1 MMTIPNYKILK
12 KIYESAHSLVY
23 RGIRA
28 KDNQRVIL
36 KMPKEDYP
44 PSTELIRYRQEYEI
58 TRSLNI
64 AGVVKTY
71 RLEKHQNTFVLIL
84 EDFGGE
90 SLKQW
95 MALAP
100 AAKEMGISMPP
111 FNNIPLFDQ
120 KGGVGDIS
128 AFLSV
133 AIQIADSLGEIHA
146 AQLIHKDINPSNLIW
161 NQEKNL
167 LKIIDFS
174 ISTRLTREN
183 PTLKNPEGLEGT
195 LPYVSPE
202 QTGRMNRALDYRT
215 DFYSLGVSF
224 YEMLTGRL
232 PFSSS
237 DSLELVHCHLAKI
250 PTPVCE
256 INPNVPLVVCDIV
269 MKLMAK
275 NVEDR
280 YQSALGLK
288 ADLEKC
294 LASVKDLGDMDFKLG
309 QNDFSG
315 RFQIPQKLYG
325 RDKEIKIL
333 LQAFERVATPPLSP
347 EVEPEAGIQGGGQMM
362 LVAGYSGVGKS
373 ALVREVHKPMTEK
386 KGYFASGKFDQ
397 YQRNVPY
404 SALTQAFNEFC
415 RYLLTESAFQ
425 LNQWR
430 EKILAAVGNN
440 GQVMID
446 IIPALELIIGP
457 QPAIPQVGPTE
468 AQNRFLWVF
477 QNFVKA
483 ISQKQHPLVMF
494 IDDWQWADSASLTLL
509 KVLLTDPDIHY
520 FLIIGAYRDNEVD
533 ASHPFRMSLEE
544 LRKQQAV
551 INTLTLDNLSSQEV
565 NALIAEALQCDS
577 PSAQPL
583 TALVYEKTLGNAFFT
598 TEFLK
603 ALYGEELLVF
613 DFKALNWQWDLEK
626 IRAKEMT
633 NNVVDLMV
641 AGIRKFP
648 PQTQQ
653 VLKLAACIG
662 NPFDLQT
669 LAVIHKHTVK
679 ATLEALWQAV
689 VEGLIIPLDDNYKL
703 VGAVDE
709 DSYSSPT
716 AKSQFKFQHDR
727 IQQAAYALVPDS
739 DKPALHLEIGRL
751 LLANTRNSQGLEKGG
766 SQGGGLEEQ
775 IFDIVNQL
783 NGGHA
788 LMTEEAERV
797 SLACLNLQAGK
808 KAKAGTAY
816 QPALNYLALGIPLLG
831 ESAWDK
837 HYAMGFELHKD
848 QGECEFL
855 LGQFD
860 NSDQLLALALEK
872 AHSKY
877 DKAEIY
883 VIKIAQL
890 AGQGKYHEAVATM
903 IEALNL
909 FGMNVPTLDQTEVQ
923 AKTTAAEMA
932 LYQENMKNRQIEDLY
947 HLPLIQDEAMNV
959 CSQIIAIA
967 FDSLVI
973 GVPDLLAFYAT
984 KIVNL
989 SIQYGLSAFTPV
1001 GYSFFTIILSGGFK
1015 DYTSAY
1021 QFAALALKLNKEKL
1035 INLSIKS
1042 KIYNMYSF
1050 FNSLREHINASTE
1063 GFRETYR
1070 LALEG
1075 GDFAYAGYAIHEIVR
1090 YVSPLSIEEGL
1101 KATEE
1106 TIAYCQKANNVPI
1119 LFIGQMY
1126 EGFLKNLQGDT
1137 LGKTR
1142 FDYNHFTEDAFLN
1155 TFEKAAPVI
1164 CALYKR
1170 YKLQSLSIF
1179 ECYEQALPLVH
1190 ERATWIA
1197 AFGRV
1202 DLSLGSD
1209 YFLYAGITV
1218 AALYPKASEEEKPA
1232 YLEILEECIA
1242 ENKLLSDQCKINFE
1256 HAHLILEAEKARLE
1270 NRPMEA
1276 MHFYDQ
1282 AILSARQH
1290 GYLCNEAVASE
1301 LAAKFWLAHHKEDFA
1316 NFYIK
1321 TAHSAYGIWGATA
1334 KVYDLEEKYQNVRL
1348 KAAVAAT
1355 YVTDTLTPRE
1365 GTTTFPSLKAL
1376 DFASLLKASQAIAG
1390 EIELGALLTQLM
1402 KIIIENAG
1410 AREGF
1415 FILEKNGQW
1424 VIEAEGA
1431 IDKEE
1436 VTVLQSIPVNPP
1448 QSPNTPPVGVV
1459 SAVEKGGQGGN
1470 LVPASFINYVARTQ
1484 ESLILYDATEEKIGL
1499 DPYFIENKIKSALCV
1514 PLVNQGKLVGILY
1527 LENSLIE
1534 GAFTPE
1540 RLEVLN
1546 VLSSQAAISLENAL
1560 LYRTLEEKVEE
1571 RTAQLADA
1579 NKEITALNEQL
1590 KSENLR
1596 MSAELDVSRQL
1607 QQILLP
1613 KEHELLQIEGLDIAG
1628 FMEPADEVGG
1638 DYYDVLSR
1646 QGRVLMGIGDVTGH
1660 GLESGALAIMVQ
1672 TAVRTL
1678 LANNETDPVKF
1689 LQALN
1694 EAIYDNVQ
1702 RMESDK
1708 NMTIALLDYQQGSSS
1723 LSQTQA
1729 SLSPPLQNGAG
1740 GILRLS
1746 GQHEEM
1752 IVVRKGNLELID
1764 TMDLGFPI
1772 GLVDEIEVNQA
1783 KVPLNPCDVVV
1794 LYTDGITEAVN
1805 MENEEYGQERL
1816 CEVVKLN
1823 WQQSAQEICQAVIDD
1838 VRQFIGQQKIL
1849 DDITL
1854 LVLKQK

>member
-1 MMTIPNYKILK
+1 
-12 KIYESAHSLVY
+12 
-23 RGIRA
+23 
-28 KDNQRVIL
+28 
-36 KMPKEDYP
+36 
-44 PSTELIRYRQEYEI
+44 
-58 TRSLNI
+58 
-64 AGVVKTY
+64 
-71 RLEKHQNTFVLIL
+71 
-84 EDFGGE
+84 
-90 SLKQW
+90 
-95 MALAP
+95 
-100 AAKEMGISMPP
+100 
-111 FNNIPLFDQ
+111 
-120 KGGVGDIS
+120 
-128 AFLSV
+128 
-133 AIQIADSLGEIHA
+133 
-146 AQLIHKDINPSNLIW
+146 LIHKDINPSNLVW
-161 NQEKNL
+161 NPKTNQ

-174 ISTRLTREN
+174 ISTRLSRET

-232 PFSSS
+232 PFSSA
-237 DSLELVHCHLAKI
+237 DSLELVHCHIAKI
-250 PTPVCE
+250 PTPVRE
-256 INPNVPLVVCDIV
+256 IKPNVPLVVCDIV
-269 MKLMAK
+269 RKLMAK
-275 NVEDR
+275 NADDR

-294 LASVKDLGDMDFKLG
+294 LASVKNIESLDFELG
-309 QNDFSG
+309 QTDFSG

-325 RDKEIKIL
+325 RDQEIKIL
-333 LQAFERVATPPLSP
+333 LQAFERVANPPLS
-347 EVEPEAGIQGGGQMM
+347 VEGEAEAEMPGGAQLM

-373 ALVREVHKPMTEK
+373 ALVHEVHKPMTEK
-386 KGYFASGKFDQ
+386 RGYFASGKFDQ

-440 GQVMID
+440 GQVLIE
-446 IIPALELIIGP
+446 IISALKLIIGP
-457 QPAIPQVGPTE
+457 QPPIPQVGPTE

-494 IDDWQWADSASLTLL
+494 IDDWQWADSASLSLL
-509 KVLLTDPDIHY
+509 KVLLTDPDIQY

-533 ASHPFRMSLEE
+533 ASHPFRMTLEE
-544 LRKQQAV
+544 LQKQQAV
-551 INTLTLDNLSSQEV
+551 INTLTLDNLSFSDV

-598 TEFLK
+598 TAFLK
-603 ALYGEELLVF
+603 ALYEEALLVF
-613 DFKALNWQWDLEK
+613 DFNALNWQWDLEK
-626 IRAKEMT
+626 IRAKQMT

-641 AGIRKFP
+641 AGIRKFL

-662 NPFDLQT
+662 NQFDLQT
-669 LAVIHKHTVK
+669 LAVIHKHTAK

-689 VEGLIIPLDDNYKL
+689 VEGLIIPFDENYKNYKL

-709 DSYSSPT
+709 DSYSSST
-716 AKSQFKFQHDR
+716 TKSQFKFQHDR

-751 LLANTRNSQGLEKGG
+751 LLANTRFEELEKAG
-766 SQGGGLEEQ
+766 SGGLEEQ
-775 IFDIVNQL
+775 IFEIVNQL

-788 LMTEEAERV
+788 LMTEEAEKV
-797 SLACLNLQAGK
+797 SLVGLNLQAGK

-816 QPALNYLALGIPLLG
+816 QPALNYLALGIQLLG

-837 HYAMGFELHKD
+837 HYAIAFELHKN

-855 LGQFD
+855 LGHFD
-860 NSDQLLALALEK
+860 NSDQLLAIALEK
-872 AHSKY
+872 AHSKF

-890 AGQGKYHEAVATM
+890 AGQGKYHESVAAA
-903 IEALNL
+903 IEALNM
-909 FGMNVPTLDQTEVQ
+909 FGMNVPTLNQTEAQ
-923 AKTTAAEMA
+923 AKATAAEMV

-947 HLPLIQDEAMNV
+947 HLPLMQDEAMKV

-984 KIVNL
+984 KIVNM
-989 SIQYGLSAFTPV
+989 SIQYGLSAFTPA

-1021 QFAALALKLNKEKL
+1021 QFAALALQLNREKL
-1035 INLSIKS
+1035 INYSVKT
-1042 KIYNMYSF
+1042 KIYNVYGF
-1050 FNSLREHINASTE
+1050 FKPLREHINASTE

-1126 EGFLKNLQGDT
+1126 ESFLKNLQGDSLSQT
-1137 LGKTR
+1137 C
-1142 FDYNHFTEDAFLN
+1142 FDYNQFTEEAFLK
-1155 TFEKAAPVI
+1155 TFEKPAPVI

-1179 ECYEQALPLVH
+1179 ENYEQALPLVH

-1197 AFGRV
+1197 AFGGV
-1202 DLSLGSD
+1202 DLSLRSD

-1218 AALYPKASEEEKPA
+1218 AALYPKASDEQKLA
-1232 YLEILEECIA
+1232 YMEILEECIA
-1242 ENKLLSDQCKINFE
+1242 ENQLLSDQCKINFY
-1256 HAHLILEAEKARLE
+1256 APYLILEAEKARLE
-1270 NRPMEA
+1270 NRPMAA
-1276 MHFYDQ
+1276 MHFYDK

-1290 GYLCNEAVASE
+1290 EYLCNEAVASE
-1301 LAAKFWLAHHKEDFA
+1301 LAAKFWLALQKEDFA

-1321 TAHSAYGIWGATA
+1321 TAHAAYGLWGATA
-1334 KVYDLEEKYQNVRL
+1334 KVSDLETKYQNVRL
-1348 KAAVAAT
+1348 KAAAAAI
-1355 YVTDTLTPRE
+1355 YPTDTITPRE
-1365 GTTTFPSLKAL
+1365 GTTTFPSLNAL
-1376 DFASLLKASQAIAG
+1376 DFTSLLKASQAIAG
-1390 EIELGALLTQLM
+1390 EIELGALLIQLM

-1415 FILEKNGQW
+1415 LILEKNGQW

-1448 QSPNTPPVGVV
+1448 PSPDTPPTLLNREVV
-1459 SAVEKGGQGGN
+1459 SSVEKGRQAWN
-1470 LVPASFINYVARTQ
+1470 LVPSSFINYVARTQ
-1484 ESLILYDATEEKIGL
+1484 ESLILYDATEEKTGR
-1499 DPYFIENKIKSALCV
+1499 DSYFIENQVKSALCV
-1514 PLVNQGKLVGILY
+1514 PLLNQGKLIGILY
-1527 LENSLIE
+1527 LENNLIE
-1534 GAFTPE
+1534 GAFTPD

-1560 LYRTLEEKVEE
+1560 LYRTLEQKVEE
-1571 RTAQLADA
+1571 RTAQLAEA
-1579 NKEITALNEQL
+1579 NIEISALNEQL

-1607 QQILLP
+1607 QQMLLP
-1613 KEHELLQIEGLDIAG
+1613 KEEELQIEGLDIAG

-1694 EAIYDNVQ
+1694 EAIYENVQ

-1708 NMTIALLDYQQGSSS
+1708 NMTIALLDYQPGSSS
-1723 LSQTQA
+1723 VSQTQA
-1729 SLSPPLQNGAG
+1729 SVSPPLQNGAG
-1740 GILRLS
+1740 GILGLS

-1752 IVVRKGNLELID
+1752 IVVRNGNVELID

-1783 KVPLNPCDVVV
+1783 KVPLNPGNVVV
-1794 LYTDGITEAVN
+1794 LYTDGITEAEN
-1805 MENEEYGQERL
+1805 MEKEEYGQERL

-1823 WQQSAQEICQAVIDD
+1823 WQQSAEEICQAVIDD